1 MYSDLDKLRL
11 NILEIVNLNIDSS
24 LDYISKLLVEIILNY
39 LKIRDTR
46 IDRNC

>member
-1 MYSDLDKLRL
+1 MYSDLDKLRM